1 MRSVNELAGLGFN
14 FDGESYV
21 RAAESETL
29 LHGRDPFEFQAY
41 VWADSS
47 GTVWDRLYVYI
58 SHADSDKNPW
68 FGFNL
73 QGESTDRG
81 GDLEGLVNDVQADLE
96 DEEGL
101 TTEDIT
107 MMQAQTYAD
116 VKKTAEAAA
125 RRILGV

>member
-1 MRSVNELAGLGFN
+1 
-14 FDGESYV
+14 
-21 RAAESETL
+21 
-29 LHGRDPFEFQAY
+29 
-41 VWADSS
+41 
-47 GTVWDRLYVYI
+47 
-58 SHADSDKNPW
+58 
-68 FGFNL
+68 
-73 QGESTDRG
+73 
-81 GDLEGLVNDVQADLE
+81 LVNDVQADLE